1 LIGQGRIAPN
11 VDQQQDQNIR
21 QASEQLTDSARQS
34 FRMLADRTLALQ
46 ESNLRLTQNFF
57 ENWMEQLQN
66 QTQGN
71 RQARQNLKEQGQ
83 RQREAFET
91 LSREATNA
99 YSEFLNSALSFYQEA
114 LSRAIQVARGRAQ
127 EEEPEKRTVSGTG
140 GDGGGASRSP
150 SEAASQGNG
159 ASSQSTTGRIEKG
172 ELSMADISQFVDK
185 DYEQKEFS
193 ELVEAP
199 VDAIQGVSKGDA
211 EKLQQAFNVKTVR
224 DLAENKFVRIAQA
237 IVTLS
242 GSR

>member
-1 LIGQGRIAPN
+1 ME
-11 VDQQQDQNIR
+11 QQQAENIQ
-21 QASEQLTDSARQS
+21 QASEQLTDSAVRS
-34 FRMLADRTLALQ
+34 FRMLADRTVALQ

-57 ENWMEQLQN
+57 ENWIKQMHN
-66 QTQGN
+66 QAQST
-71 RQARQNLKEQGQ
+71 REATQNLQEQGQ

-91 LSREATNA
+91 LSQEATNA

-114 LSRAIQVARGRAQ
+114 LSSATQVAQ
-127 EEEPEKRTVSGTG
+127 QNLHQTTQISG
-140 GDGGGASRSP
+140 DGASRSV
-150 SEAASQGNG
+150 SGVASQADG
-159 ASSQSTTGRIEKG
+159 ATNQVPTGRIEKG
-172 ELSMADISQFVDK
+172 EISMADISQFVDK
-185 DYEQKEFS
+185 DYEQKEFN
-193 ELVEAP
+193 ELAEAP

>member
-1 LIGQGRIAPN
+1 MKPIDRPRKDSPK

-21 QASEQLTDSARQS
+21 QASERLTDSASQS

-57 ENWMEQLQN
+57 ENWMEQLQT

-71 RQARQNLKEQGQ
+71 RQATQNLKEQGQ

-99 YSEFLNSALSFYQEA
+99 YSEFLNASLSFYQEA
-114 LSRAIQVARGRAQ
+114 LSRAMQIARGNLQ
-127 EEEPEKRTVSGTG
+127 EQEAAGARMLTGTG
-140 GDGGGASRSP
+140 GGGGASRSA
-150 SEAASQGNG
+150 SEAASQG
-159 ASSQSTTGRIEKG
+159 STTARIEKG

-193 ELVEAP
+193 ELAEAP

-237 IVTLS
+237 IVILS
-242 GSR
+242 GAR

>member
-1 LIGQGRIAPN
+1 MNQR
-11 VDQQQDQNIR
+11 QYQNIR
-21 QASEQLTDSARQS
+21 QVSEQLTDSVRQS
-34 FRMLADRTLALQ
+34 LQMLARRTVVLQ
-46 ESNLRLTQNFF
+46 ESNLKLTQTFF

-71 RQARQNLKEQGQ
+71 RQATQNLQEQGQ

-91 LSREATNA
+91 LSKEAANA

-114 LSRAIQVARGRAQ
+114 LSRAMQIARGNLQ
-127 EEEPEKRTVSGTG
+127 EQEAAGARILTGTG
-140 GDGGGASRSP
+140 GGGGGAPRSP
-150 SEAASQGNG
+150 SEAASEGNG

-185 DYEQKEFS
+185 DYEQEEFS
-193 ELVEAP
+193 ELAEAP